1 MKIIVKQNEF
11 ETIMN
16 TISSNIKDRK
26 TRDKILNV
34 KNSILN
40 KPNYIFE
47 SENCKIKYVNECDF
61 NIEIDVDVN
70 LVMDVVSDIGFPLY
84 NELVSMLTEYQK
96 TKFMKKSKSMVS
108 KGFKRIVVKYN
119 LLKDILKLRFS
130 K

>member
-47 SENCKIKYVNECDF
+47 SENCKIKYVNERDF

-84 NELVSMLTEYQK
+84 NEIVSMLTEYQK
-96 TKFMKKSKSMVS
+96 TKFIKKSKSMVS
-108 KGFKRIVVKYN
+108 KGFKRIIVKYN